1 MQLMTFNE
9 ILTYLCDEFD
19 KLITPRTIA
28 RSNTNIIYLIFKAI
42 AKGME
47 VINSICVVLNNKF
60 DPARCSV
67 EDLNSVADLV
77 GTERL
82 KGSGSGLHIIVTNEG
97 EVEATLLAGLY
108 YYDLDEDTRFT
119 FEVLEDTVIA
129 SGDYI
134 TLIAMSDKI
143 GSFPVTA
150 QSKLEVTATVTVPST
165 ITFGCTNNSA
175 LLGTAPE
182 TDLEFRN
189 RILHRYD
196 GQDSV
201 TELELQLRNLPY
213 LFDCRIVFNN
223 TVIDQTYDGIQIP
236 PFNALICY
244 SGSPRSEMAE
254 IIANKLI
261 CPTIQTNDSVAIDY
275 ESDVLIGGKHTFY
288 LNPFGQTDF
297 EVKVIYKID
306 EQYISSY
313 DTQRAIENRLTEYF
327 TPEVH
332 KDFVTEDDVYNVIEA
347 LNLSGVTILSV
358 NLKVGDAYVDY
369 VEVPS
374 TRIPHLTN
382 VTFTREV

>member
-1 MQLMTFNE
+1 MQVMTFNE
-9 ILTYLCDEFD
+9 ILTYICDEFD
-19 KLITPRTIA
+19 KLIYPRTIA

-42 AKGME
+42 SKGME
-47 VINSICVVLNNKF
+47 IINSVCVTLNNKF

-67 EDLNSVADLV
+67 EDLNSVSELV

-82 KGSGSGLHIIVTNEG
+82 KGSGSGLHIVVSNTG

-108 YYDLDEDTRFT
+108 HYDLDENTRFT
-119 FEVLEDTVIA
+119 FEILEDTVIQA
-129 SGDYI
+129 GSNI
-134 TLIAMSDKI
+134 TLIAMSDTI

-150 QSKLEVTATVTVPST
+150 QSTIEIKTNVSVPSK
-165 ITFGCTNNSA
+165 INFGCTNNA
-175 LLGTAPE
+175 GLLGTSPE

-196 GQDSV
+196 GQDSI
-201 TELELQLRNLPY
+201 TELETQLRNLPY

-223 TVIDQTYDGIQIP
+223 TLIAQTYDDILVS

-254 IIANKLI
+254 IIANKII
-261 CPTIQTNDSVAIDY
+261 CPTVQTNDSVEIEY
-275 ESDVLIGGKHTFY
+275 LSDVFIGGKHTFY
-288 LNPFGQTDF
+288 INPFGQTDF

-313 DTQRAIENRLTEYF
+313 DTRKAITDKLAEYY

-332 KDFVTEDDVYNVIEA
+332 RDFVTEDDIYEAIES

-358 NLKVGDAYVDY
+358 NLKVNGAYVDY
-369 VEVPS
+369 VQVPS

-382 VTFTREV
+382 VDFTEES